1 MLNARVFRMLLGMT
15 LVTFLPR
22 AIPAVLME
30 RLRFGPRIKKF
41 LDLIPYT
48 AMAALIVPGVF
59 TVDASRPWI
68 GLVGAVAA
76 AVPAWFKKP
85 VMVSM
90 LAAIAA
96 EFVIYL
102 CI

>member
-1 MLNARVFRMLLGMT
+1 MLNARVFWMLLGMT

-22 AIPAVLME
+22 ALPAVLME
-30 RLRFGPRIKKF
+30 RLRFGPRFKKF

-59 TVDASRPWI
+59 TVDTRPWI

-102 CI
+102 FV